1 MLTYSFLSEAG
12 ERAKNEDSI
21 SVCTKDSDYLFVL
34 CDGLGGHGSGEV
46 ASNAA
51 VQAAKKVF
59 LEETLPPQAMI
70 TRCIEKAQS
79 DIFALQQEAL
89 RFDTCKTTITILL
102 VTGSTAYCAHVG
114 DSRIYLF
121 GKNKLIS
128 RTMDHSVPQMLVMQG
143 EIKEKDIR
151 FHEDRNRL
159 VRVLGNDASPPKID
173 FSPAIPLSANMHFL
187 LCSDGFWEWIDEKDM
202 IKQLKSTKDVNTWL
216 SNMRQI
222 VVNTGTGNH
231 MDNFSAI
238 AVSCV

>member
-1 MLTYSFLSEAG
+1 MITYSFLSEAG
-12 ERAKNEDSI
+12 EREKNEDSI
-21 SVCTKDSDYLFVL
+21 SVCTKGNDYLFVL

-51 VQAAKKVF
+51 VSAVKKVF
-59 LEETLPPQAMI
+59 MEENLEPQAMI
-70 TRCIEKAQS
+70 TRCIEQAQS
-79 DIFALQQEAL
+79 DIFALQQAAQ
-89 RFDTCKTTITILL
+89 RFDACKTTITILL
-102 VTGSTAYCAHVG
+102 VINNTAYCAHVG

-128 RTMDHSVPQMLVMQG
+128 RTLDHSVPQMLVMQG

-159 VRVLGNDASPPKID
+159 VRVLGNDSAPPKID
-173 FSPAIPLSANMHFL
+173 FSPAIPLAPNMNFL

-202 IKQLKSTKDVNTWL
+202 IKQLKSTKDVNAWL
-216 SNMRQI
+216 LNMKQI
-222 VVNTGTGNH
+222 VVKTGKGNH

-238 AVSCV
+238 AVSYV